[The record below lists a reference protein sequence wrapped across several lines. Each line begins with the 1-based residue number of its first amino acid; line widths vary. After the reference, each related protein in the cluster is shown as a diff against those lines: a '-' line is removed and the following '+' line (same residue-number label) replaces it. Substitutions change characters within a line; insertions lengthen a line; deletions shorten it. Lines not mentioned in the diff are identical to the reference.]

1 MNTYRLIPACRG
13 TLHKI
18 RRVFRN
24 KRLRELF
31 AATTVT
37 PPNNSASH
45 PELAYMTFRNLS
57 RKVNFLFNGLST
69 ANLSIERAETLR

>member
-45 PELAYMTFRNLS
+45 PARSVAAYPSLPPIHVSFTRLD
-57 RKVNFLFNGLST
+57 VT
-69 ANLSIERAETLR
+69 VC